1 MLADLEDLAVRQR
14 EEQVLKVILDGATK
28 RNRNIYLFFL
38 SPNNDCWDLEMS
50 DNLMMNKE

>member
-28 RNRNIYLFFL
+28 RNRNIFFFFL